1 MDWRAVYH
9 SEWQGVWALVPIP
22 LLYAL
27 WLARRPAPAGGAEP
41 RAAGFVHRWAI
52 GFALASALDPLCSGL
67 LPRAL
72 GFADAP
78 LATAILVV
86 FVLLGDFR
94 VFLVTGRVADPAA
107 PLVHVV
113 GGAAAWT
120 LVVPLAAVASHTA
133 LQAARGPLPPAAI
146 WLLYEL
152 AFAVVAVARRA
163 VARGASAPATA
174 WLRAV
179 WTYVL
184 VYYALWATADVLVTA
199 GVEEGWALRIVP
211 NQLYYVFSVPVFRTL
226 FVSPRYAATST
237 STHASR

>member
-1 MDWRAVYH
+1 MDWRGVYQ

-22 LLYAL
+22 LLYAG
-27 WLARRPAPAGGAEP
+27 WLARRPVPAGGAEP

-52 GFALASALDPLCSGL
+52 AFALASGLDPLCSGL

-78 LATAILVV
+78 LATVVLVL

-94 VFLVTGRVADPAA
+94 IFLLAARVAEPDAPFGHAA
-107 PLVHVV
+107 
-113 GGAAAWT
+113 GRAAAWT
-120 LVVPLAAVASHTA
+120 AVVPLAAGTAHAA
-133 LQAARGPLPPAAI
+133 LQAARGPLPPATI

-152 AFAVVAVARRA
+152 AFAVMAVFRRA
-163 VARGASAPATA
+163 GARGANRAATA

-179 WTYVL
+179 WGYVL
-184 VYYALWATADVLVTA
+184 LYYLLWATADVLVMA
-199 GVEEGWALRIVP
+199 GVEAGWALRIVP
-211 NQLYYVFSVPVFRTL
+211 NQLYYVFSVPVFRAL
-226 FVSPRYAATST
+226 FVSPRYASAST